1 MYLSWKETQN
11 TLCVALFSIFSPS
24 FHPLLC
30 FFSGS
35 RSTIT
40 MYCINCSMLIY
51 KKKKKKTRKKLYFIL
66 PSDTLITL
74 SLFFRKNKKKLFC
87 HLYFVIK
94 KFEVKQKSL
103 LLILLLC

>member
-1 MYLSWKETQN
+1 
-11 TLCVALFSIFSPS
+11 
-24 FHPLLC
+24 
-30 FFSGS
+30 
-35 RSTIT
+35 

-51 KKKKKKTRKKLYFIL
+51 KKKKKKNKKKKLYFIL

-103 LLILLLC
+103 RLIPLLC